1 MRWFNSLVLVLVFAL
16 GTIAGE
22 AASGRI
28 VKVLPHYMDMEGH
41 HALSPSLYERDAYQ
55 AKLRKNPDLCSGL
68 RYDVQWK
75 ALGTANPRLRLE
87 IRTDK
92 TPANSPKVFEQPA
105 RSRGLFRRWSSV
117 VVQGK
122 DFKELGN
129 IVAWRVLLLQDDRI
143 LSEQK
148 SFLW

>member
-1 MRWFNSLVLVLVFAL
+1 MD
-16 GTIAGE
+16 
-22 AASGRI
+22 AATGRI
-28 VKVLPHYMDMEGH
+28 AKVLPHYLDMEGR

-55 AKLRKNPDLCSGL
+55 AKLRKNPELCSGL
-68 RYDVQWK
+68 RYDVHWK
-75 ALGTANPRLRLE
+75 ALGAANPRLRLE

-92 TPANSPKVFEQPA
+92 TVANSPKVFEQPV

-117 VVQGK
+117 IVPAK

-129 IVAWRVLLLQDDRI
+129 IVAWRVLLLQGDQV